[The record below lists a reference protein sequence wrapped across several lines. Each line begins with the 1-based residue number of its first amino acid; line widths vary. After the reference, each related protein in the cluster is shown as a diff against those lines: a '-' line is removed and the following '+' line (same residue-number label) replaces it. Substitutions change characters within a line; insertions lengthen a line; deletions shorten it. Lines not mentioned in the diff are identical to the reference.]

1 MLHKGFDLMILSAG
15 KDVASFGRIVG
26 CKLFSSGSEGNKLIS
41 PQRSS
46 DKLRKSVSGELA
58 EQFKGISLLYLID
71 KVVF

>member
-1 MLHKGFDLMILSAG
+1 MLHNGFDLMRLSTG
-15 KDVASFGRIVG
+15 KDVPSFGRIVG
-26 CKLFSSGSEGNKLIS
+26 CKLFSSGSERNKLIS

-58 EQFKGISLLYLID
+58 EHFKGISLLYLID